1 MSVRM
6 TLMRWTEKG
15 LRRVLRAMS
24 LMRRLTL
31 RKLPTTVHVKAR
43 DSADR
48 TNHVACGSPRVMFA
62 TIVLQYRTLQKFRI
76 SGDEFEELSLR
87 RKN

>member
-1 MSVRM
+1 MDREGIAESVASNEFN
-6 TLMRWTEKG
+6 EKADVEETADNCA
-15 LRRVLRAMS
+15 R
-24 LMRRLTL
+24 
-31 RKLPTTVHVKAR
+31 KAR

-62 TIVLQYRTLQKFRI
+62 TILLQYRTLQKFRI